1 MSKKNIMALCF
12 VVAALM
18 AAGTANAST
27 AISTTSV
34 TIGSGAF
41 AASNNVKI
49 GVDSVLANYA
59 ALSGHL
65 NGTRTFFTNNSDP
78 KIYYGTRAAGTHFTD
93 TVAATQTAPT
103 SWTSL

>member
-1 MSKKNIMALCF
+1 MSKKNITALCF

-34 TIGSGAF
+34 TIGNGAF

-49 GVDSVLANYA
+49 GVDTAAASYA

-65 NGTRTFFTNNSDP
+65 NGTRTFFTNNADP
-78 KIYYGTRAAGTHFTD
+78 KIYFGTRAAGTHFTN
-93 TVAATQTAPT
+93 TVAATDTAP
-103 SWTSL
+103 SGWSSL

>member
-1 MSKKNIMALCF
+1 MSKKNTLALCF

-27 AISTTSV
+27 SISTTSV
-34 TIGSGAF
+34 TIGNGAF

-49 GVDSVLANYA
+49 NVDSDPASYA
-59 ALSGHL
+59 AFSGHL

-93 TVAATQTAPT
+93 AATATMTAP
-103 SWTSL
+103 SGWSSL